1 MVVRREE
8 WTQGA
13 VHEARGKDFLIA
25 GFAFALGKTTR
36 KTACSTVLLT
46 IIYLQRHKISTRNC
60 ILCCTNSCEKHCVTH
75 AENRSTISLFCN
87 FSGLNCD
94 GSSIRQLNTFCNYV
108 HLKIKKLIV
117 LSNI

>member
-1 MVVRREE
+1 MVVRREK

-13 VHEARGKDFLIA
+13 VHKARGKDFLIA
-25 GFAFALGKTTR
+25 GFAFALGETTGE
-36 KTACSTVLLT
+36 TTCSTVLLT
-46 IIYLQRHKISTRNC
+46 IIYLQRHKICTRNC

-108 HLKIKKLIV
+108 HLKI
-117 LSNI
+117 